1 MLCLLVML
9 SLKGFS
15 QTDIQTDK
23 VDTTKVVL
31 SVRVARLVYQ
41 DLLRYDG
48 LKEET
53 GLLKLKLQKTEE
65 RELQKDDVISLLT
78 KKDENNQ
85 FIIVKKDEQ
94 IKLYQE
100 LSDKL
105 NKELKAQRT
114 KTFLWKLGTFVGAVF
129 GSSAALQRGA
139 TFLRAFVE
147 NLSIRTW
154 FFCGGCLCWC
164 LCWCLCYCLFW
175 CLCYR

>member
-53 GLLKLKLQKTEE
+53 SLLKLKLQKTEE
-65 RELQKDDVISLLT
+65 REFQKDNVISILT
-78 KKDENNQ
+78 TKDENNQ
-85 FIIVKKDEQ
+85 FIISKKDEQ
-94 IKLYQE
+94 IKLYQD

-114 KTFLWKLGTFVGAVF
+114 KTILWKVGTFVG
-129 GSSAALQRGA
+129 GISAS
-139 TFLRAFVE
+139 FLLL
-147 NLSIRTW
+147 NN
-154 FFCGGCLCWC
+154 
-164 LCWCLCYCLFW
+164 
-175 CLCYR
+175 